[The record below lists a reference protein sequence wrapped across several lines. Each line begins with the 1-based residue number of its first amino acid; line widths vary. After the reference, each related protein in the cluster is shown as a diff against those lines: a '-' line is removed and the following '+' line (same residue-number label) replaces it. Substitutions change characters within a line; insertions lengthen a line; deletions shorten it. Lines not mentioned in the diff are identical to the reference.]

1 LRPALLGFDRSVA
14 GCPDALDCTP
24 AVTTIAQ
31 MPRMTT
37 QSTKGITPPRMVTPT
52 EPNAHGAS
60 ADPGDEGAAVVP
72 SASPDA
78 DAPADEAATAPPEL
92 EPNGDRAGQDA
103 PDVGRDQ
110 APDAGSPAGPP
121 PAPFV
126 APPQDAPPAD
136 GPPPPEGSQVDAPGP
151 PLQPPP
157 PPVTPRRRRRGR
169 IALGVAAFLLT
180 AFLIGAAFVPL
191 PYYLFKP
198 GSVHDTEPLITVSG
212 AEVYPSDGS
221 IGYTTVSLRQ
231 ATLLGLAQGWLDDD
245 IDVVPRDDVLSGRDV
260 NENRELNLQMMTDSK
275 EVATFVALDRLG
287 YDVSMMV
294 GQAVSDVVPDSP
306 ADGLIEPGDVIT
318 AIDGEQFDDPDDLSR
333 LLADEAPG
341 DHVTVSVQTAPGRGE
356 DVELALVASPD
367 DPSRAIMGVQVAP
380 VAIDFEFP
388 FPVTIDTGDVGGPSA
403 GLAFTLAL
411 IDDLTPGDLTG
422 GADVAVTG
430 TIQPDGSVGPIGGAG
445 QKAAAVRRDG
455 LDLFLV
461 PSDDY
466 EDAVAHAG
474 DDLEVVAVDT
484 IDEALEAL
492 GDHGGNVDDLPEV
505 GESAAGVPH

>member
-1 LRPALLGFDRSVA
+1 VA
-14 GCPDALDCTP
+14 GCSGAFACTL

-31 MPRMTT
+31 TPRMTT

-52 EPNAHGAS
+52 EPDAHGGP
-60 ADPGDEGAAVVP
+60 ADPGDEGVSAVP
-72 SASPDA
+72 PASPDA
-78 DAPADEAATAPPEL
+78 DTTRDAATASPEL
-92 EPNGDRAGQDA
+92 EPTGDRGDQDA
-103 PDVGRDQ
+103 PDTGRDQ
-110 APDAGSPAGPP
+110 APDASPAVRT
-121 PAPFV
+121 PAPPE
-126 APPQDAPPAD
+126 APPQDAPPRD
-136 GPPPPEGSQVDAPGP
+136 GPLPPESSQADAPGP
-151 PLQPPP
+151 QLQPPPP
-157 PPVTPRRRRRGR
+157 PPVTPRRRRPGR
-169 IALGVAAFLLT
+169 IALGVVAFLLT
-180 AFLIGAAFVPL
+180 AFLVGAAFVPL

-198 GSVHDTEPLITVSG
+198 GAVRDTEPLISVSG
-212 AEVYPSDGS
+212 PEVYPSDGS

-260 NENRELNLQMMTDSK
+260 DENRELNLQMMTDSK
-275 EVATFVALDRLG
+275 QVATFVALDRLG

-294 GQAVSDVVPDSP
+294 GQAVSDVVPASP
-306 ADGLIEPGDVIT
+306 ADGVIEPGEVIT

-341 DHVTVSVQTAPGRGE
+341 DLVTVSVQTAPGRKE

-380 VAIDFEFP
+380 VALNFDFP
-388 FPVTIDTGDVGGPSA
+388 FEVTIDTGDVGGPSA

-445 QKAAAVRRDG
+445 QKAAAVRREG

>member
-1 LRPALLGFDRSVA
+1 
-14 GCPDALDCTP
+14 
-24 AVTTIAQ
+24 
-31 MPRMTT
+31 MTT

-52 EPNAHGAS
+52 EPDAHGGP
-60 ADPGDEGAAVVP
+60 ADPGDEGADVVP
-72 SASPDA
+72 PASPEA
-78 DAPADEAATAPPEL
+78 DARTDDAMTAPRQP
-92 EPNGDRAGQDA
+92 EPNGDLAGQDA
-103 PDVGRDQ
+103 PDAAREQ
-110 APDAGSPAGPP
+110 APDDGSAAVRR
-121 PAPFV
+121 PAPPV
-126 APPQDAPPAD
+126 APPEDAPPGG
-136 GPPPPEGSQVDAPGP
+136 GPAPAEGSQVDARA
-151 PLQPPP
+151 PLSPPPP
-157 PPVTPRRRRRGR
+157 PPVAPRRRRRGR
-169 IALGVAAFLLT
+169 IALAVVAFLLT
-180 AFLIGAAFVPL
+180 AFLVGAAFVPL

-198 GSVHDTEPLITVSG
+198 GSVHDTQPLISVSG

-260 NENRELNLQMMTDSK
+260 DENRELNLQMMTDSK
-275 EVATFVALDRLG
+275 EVATFVALERLG

-318 AIDGEQFDDPDDLSR
+318 AIDGEEFDDPDDLTR
-333 LLADEAPG
+333 LLADEVPG
-341 DHVTVSVQTAPGRGE
+341 DQVTVSVQTAPGRDE

-380 VAIDFEFP
+380 VAMDFEFP
-388 FPVTIDTGDVGGPSA
+388 FEVTIDTGDVGGPSA

-492 GDHGGNVDDLPEV
+492 GDHGGNVDDLPAV
-505 GESAAGVPH
+505 GESAAAIPH

>member
-1 LRPALLGFDRSVA
+1 
-14 GCPDALDCTP
+14 
-24 AVTTIAQ
+24 
-31 MPRMTT
+31 
-37 QSTKGITPPRMVTPT
+37 MVTPT
-52 EPNAHGAS
+52 EPDAHGGS
-60 ADPGDEGAAVVP
+60 ADPGAEGVP
-72 SASPDA
+72 TVSPASPDA
-78 DAPADEAATAPPEL
+78 DTPTNDAATASPEL
-92 EPNGDRAGQDA
+92 EPTGDRADQDA
-103 PDVGRDQ
+103 PDTWRDQ
-110 APDAGSPAGPP
+110 APDAGSPAVRPPAPPEAPPQDPPPGDGPP
-121 PAPFV
+121 PAEV
-126 APPQDAPPAD
+126 
-136 GPPPPEGSQVDAPGP
+136 SQADAPGP
-151 PLQPPP
+151 QLQPPP
-157 PPVTPRRRRRGR
+157 PPPVRPRRRRRGR
-169 IALGVAAFLLT
+169 IALGVFAFLLT

-198 GSVHDTEPLITVSG
+198 GAVRDTEPLITVSG

-231 ATLLGLAQGWLDDD
+231 ATLLGLAQGWVDDD

-260 NENRELNLQMMTDSK
+260 DENRELNLQMMTDSK
-275 EVATFVALDRLG
+275 QVATFVALDRLG

-306 ADGLIEPGDVIT
+306 ADGVIEPGEVIT

-341 DHVTVSVQTAPGRGE
+341 DRVTVSVQTAPDRNE

-380 VAIDFEFP
+380 VALNFDFP
-388 FPVTIDTGDVGGPSA
+388 FGVTIDTGDVGGPSA

-445 QKAAAVRRDG
+445 QKAAAVRREG

-466 EDAVAHAG
+466 ADAVAHAG

-484 IDEALEAL
+484 IDEALDAL

>member
-1 LRPALLGFDRSVA
+1 
-14 GCPDALDCTP
+14 
-24 AVTTIAQ
+24 
-31 MPRMTT
+31 
-37 QSTKGITPPRMVTPT
+37 
-52 EPNAHGAS
+52 
-60 ADPGDEGAAVVP
+60 
-72 SASPDA
+72 
-78 DAPADEAATAPPEL
+78 
-92 EPNGDRAGQDA
+92 
-103 PDVGRDQ
+103 
-110 APDAGSPAGPP
+110 
-121 PAPFV
+121 
-126 APPQDAPPAD
+126 
-136 GPPPPEGSQVDAPGP
+136 
-151 PLQPPP
+151 
-157 PPVTPRRRRRGR
+157 
-169 IALGVAAFLLT
+169 
-180 AFLIGAAFVPL
+180 
-191 PYYLFKP
+191 
-198 GSVHDTEPLITVSG
+198 VHDTEPLITVSG

-341 DHVTVSVQTAPGRGE
+341 DQVTVSLQTAPGRGE

-380 VAIDFEFP
+380 VAMDFEFP

-466 EDAVAHAG
+466 DDAVAHAG